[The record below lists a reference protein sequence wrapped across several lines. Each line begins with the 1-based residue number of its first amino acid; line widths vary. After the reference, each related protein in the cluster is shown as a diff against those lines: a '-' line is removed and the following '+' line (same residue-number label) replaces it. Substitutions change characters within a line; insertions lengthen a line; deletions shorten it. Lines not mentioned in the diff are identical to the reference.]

1 MLRHRLGHTDFDYE
15 IKQTQENTCCF
26 LIVCIDFDLNLYNP
40 AGRQGTLGTEQPHLS
55 CTFTD
60 SEGRAVDGNAL
71 SAGDYTVSF
80 TLSGMQSFAVMQYTM
95 SYDAAVLTVNGH
107 SDLLSD
113 SLPDQ
118 LRGLGAA
125 GVLVQN
131 GTINFGFITRVD
143 QTATTTAIDA
153 AGQLLL
159 KLQVTVTTE
168 APVDF
173 AKIVTLDTDPN
184 QTFIEAD
191 YADYAD
197 YGTADQDCYALVTAF
212 DGYTATLYPMTADLS
227 PATGH
232 AVTGKVLAL
241 ANTNGDLAG
250 DTFTVRN
257 CDVVIADEV
266 VATTNN
272 DGCFT
277 IPSLP
282 AGEYTATLRYAY
294 GYDRTVTFTV
304 ADGDLDLGNLGMIV
318 CNFDKDTY
326 INSADYAV
334 YYASS
339 GSQSDEADYN
349 KFCDFNHDGYVNAS
363 DYALYSAFSGCDLSL
378 FSYE

>member
-1 MLRHRLGHTDFDYE
+1 MKLNKLKRTLAA
-15 IKQTQENTCCF
+15 F
-26 LIVCIDFDLNLYNP
+26 LSFVLILTLTSITPL
-40 AGRQGTLGTEQPHLS
+40 AAQGTLGTEQPHLS

-60 SEGRAVDGNAL
+60 SEGKAADGNAL

-153 AGQLLL
+153 DGQLLL
-159 KLQVTVTTE
+159 KLQITVTAQE
-168 APVDF
+168 PVDF
-173 AKIVTLDTDPN
+173 AKVVTLDTDPN

-232 AVTGKVLAL
+232 AVTGRVLAL

-266 VATTNN
+266 VATTGT

-304 ADGDLDLGNLGMIV
+304 ADSDLGLGDLGMVV
-318 CNFDKDTY
+318 CNFSKDDY
-326 INSADYAV
+326 INAADYAI
-334 YYASS
+334 YYSS
-339 GSQSDEADYN
+339 ANAKQGAANYN
-349 KFCDFNHDGYVNAS
+349 ENCDFNHDGYVNAT
-363 DYALYSAFSGCDLSL
+363 DYAIYYAFSNCNLSKL
-378 FSYE
+378 SY

>member
-1 MLRHRLGHTDFDYE
+1 MKLNKLKRTLAA
-15 IKQTQENTCCF
+15 F
-26 LIVCIDFDLNLYNP
+26 LSFVLILTLTSITPL
-40 AGRQGTLGTEQPHLS
+40 AAQGTLGTEQPHLS

-113 SLPDQ
+113 SKPDQ

-159 KLQVTVTTE
+159 KLQVTVATV

-241 ANTNGDLAG
+241 ANTSGKVAG
-250 DTFTVRN
+250 SAFTVIG
-257 CDVVIADEV
+257 CDVLINGEV
-266 VATTNN
+266 VATTGA
-272 DGCFT
+272 DGVFT
-277 IPSLP
+277 IPSLA
-282 AGEYTATLRYAY
+282 AGTYTATLSYAY
-294 GYDRTVTFTV
+294 GYDRDIEITV
-304 ADGDLDLGNLGMIV
+304 ADGDVDLGTYGMVV
-318 CNFDKDTY
+318 CNFKKDATVDASDY
-326 INSADYAV
+326 SAYKRATGK
-334 YYASS
+334 SS
-339 GSQSDEADYN
+339 SDDAYN
-349 KFCDFNHDGYVNAS
+349 AACDFNHDGNIDATDYSIYKAFTGKNLNDDIYANA
-363 DYALYSAFSGCDLSL
+363 
-378 FSYE
+378 

>member
-1 MLRHRLGHTDFDYE
+1 M
-15 IKQTQENTCCF
+15 
-26 LIVCIDFDLNLYNP
+26 
-40 AGRQGTLGTEQPHLS
+40 GTEQPHLS

-113 SLPDQ
+113 SKPDQ

-159 KLQVTVTTE
+159 KLQVTVATV

-241 ANTNGDLAG
+241 ANTSGKVAG
-250 DTFTVRN
+250 SAFTVIG
-257 CDVVIADEV
+257 CDVLINGEV
-266 VATTNN
+266 VATTGA
-272 DGCFT
+272 DGVFT
-277 IPSLP
+277 IPSLA
-282 AGEYTATLRYAY
+282 AGTYTATLSYAY
-294 GYDRTVTFTV
+294 GYDRDIEITV
-304 ADGDLDLGNLGMIV
+304 ADGDVDLGTYGYDRDIEITVADGDVDLGTYGMVV
-318 CNFDKDTY
+318 CNFKKDATVDASDY
-326 INSADYAV
+326 SAYKRATGK
-334 YYASS
+334 SS
-339 GSQSDEADYN
+339 SDDAYN
-349 KFCDFNHDGYVNAS
+349 AACDFNHDGNIDATDYSIYKAFTGKNLNNDIYANA
-363 DYALYSAFSGCDLSL
+363 
-378 FSYE
+378 

>member
-1 MLRHRLGHTDFDYE
+1 MKLNKLKKT
-15 IKQTQENTCCF
+15 IAAF
-26 LIVCIDFDLNLYNP
+26 LSFVLILTLTSITPL
-40 AGRQGTLGTEQPHLS
+40 AAQGTLGTEQPHLS

-95 SYDAAVLTVNGH
+95 SYDADVLTVNGH

-125 GVLVQN
+125 GVLVQD

-168 APVDF
+168 EPVDF

-197 YGTADQDCYALVTAF
+197 YGMADQDCYALVTTF
-212 DGYTATLYPMTADLS
+212 DGYDATLYRMTEDLS

-232 AVTGKVLAL
+232 AVTGTVLAL
-241 ANTNGDLAG
+241 ANTSGKVAG
-250 DTFTVRN
+250 SAFTVIG
-257 CDVVIADEV
+257 CDVLIDGEV
-266 VATTNN
+266 VATTGT
-272 DGCFT
+272 DGVFT
-277 IPSLP
+277 IPSLA
-282 AGEYTATLRYAY
+282 AGTYTATLSYAC
-294 GYDRTVTFTV
+294 GYDRDIEITV
-304 ADGDLDLGNLGMIV
+304 ANGDVDLGTYGMVV
-318 CNFDKDTY
+318 CNFQKDAA
-326 INSADYAV
+326 IN
-334 YYASS
+334 
-339 GSQSDEADYN
+339 GADYN
-349 KFCDFNHDGYVNAS
+349 VYKKCIGTTSESANYNAACDFNHDGAINGT
-363 DYALYSAFSGCDLSL
+363 DFNLYKTFIGKSLS
-378 FSYE
+378 STIYNN

>member
-1 MLRHRLGHTDFDYE
+1 MHY
-15 IKQTQENTCCF
+15 
-26 LIVCIDFDLNLYNP
+26 
-40 AGRQGTLGTEQPHLS
+40 
-55 CTFTD
+55 
-60 SEGRAVDGNAL
+60 
-71 SAGDYTVSF
+71 YTVSF

-159 KLQVTVTTE
+159 KLQVTVATE

-212 DGYTATLYPMTADLS
+212 DGYNATLHPMTADLS

-232 AVTGKVLAL
+232 AVTGRVLAL
-241 ANTNGDLAG
+241 ANTSGKVAG
-250 DTFTVRN
+250 SAFTVIG
-257 CDVVIADEV
+257 CDVLINGEV
-266 VATTNN
+266 VATTGA
-272 DGCFT
+272 DGVFT
-277 IPSLP
+277 IPSLA
-282 AGEYTATLRYAY
+282 AGTYTATLSYAY
-294 GYDRTVTFTV
+294 GYDRDIKITV
-304 ADGDLDLGNLGMIV
+304 ADGDVDLGTYGMVV
-318 CNFDKDTY
+318 CNFKKDSAINGTDFNVYKRCTGKSKSDSTY
-326 INSADYAV
+326 NGA
-334 YYASS
+334 
-339 GSQSDEADYN
+339 
-349 KFCDFNHDGYVNAS
+349 CDFNHDGAVNGT
-363 DYALYSAFSGCDLSL
+363 DYNIYKAFSGKMLSAEI
-378 FSYE
+378 YN